1 MSFSPGVAVTAAAIL
16 AFAILAKVADV
27 DGNHMGIGLLQLIPQ
42 IPVKKVL
49 LSLSLIPLFAGIYFL
64 SKYRARHQRVKQLL
78 DKIPGPPVHPIPFL
92 GHAGV
97 VLDLDR
103 SNCEHGTYVLIYQM
117 FTGCRSL
124 YGKDRLLRMWMG
136 TVPFVF
142 CYDADAV
149 ETILTSNTL
158 VDKSIQ
164 YNWLKPWLG
173 EGLVTSNKSK
183 WKHRRK
189 ILTPAFHFRILQDF
203 APVMNEQADVLVRKV
218 SRLIMEGK
226 TRPYR
231 NLLSLITLCTLD
243 TICETAMGT
252 SGKAQEN
259 ESEYV
264 KCLHQVSELQV
275 FRITRPWLYPDF
287 VFNNTQHGR
296 RMRSCLKVMHEFTR
310 SVIKERKEEWIV
322 NNDHLLR
329 NSGDKSQQQDFD
341 VDNFNGGKKRLAF
354 LDLLLHHH
362 LVNKSLS
369 LEDVREEVDTFMF
382 AGHDTTAM
390 AISWTLY
397 MLGLHPE
404 IQEKVRQEIDQIFD
418 EEEDSDPQDESNN
431 NNEVRTPV
439 VTEEMMKKMKYLD
452 CVLKEVQRIYPTA
465 PFIARHL
472 TQDTMINGYLV
483 PQGTTAAIMTFLVHR
498 DPDIYANPEKFDP
511 DRFLPENCIGRHPFA
526 FIPFS
531 AGPRNCIG
539 QKFAMMEQK
548 IVLSKFIRNFIVT
561 SVDPRDKM
569 IVVGEMVLRPKNG
582 FRVTIEK
589 RAVSSSGRGAAAAS
603 PPLSRNSPVL
613 RNC

>member
-1 MSFSPGVAVTAAAIL
+1 MSFSPAVAAVAAAIL
-16 AFAILAKVADV
+16 AIGIMGKILDV
-27 DGNHMGIGLLQLIPQ
+27 DGSYLIAQYLQLL
-42 IPVKKVL
+42 PVKKL
-49 LSLSLIPLFAGIYFL
+49 LIAVSSLIAVYYYAA
-64 SKYRARHQRVKQLL
+64 YRKRMRRIRDLL

-92 GHAGV
+92 GHAGI

-103 SNCEHGTYVLIYQM
+103 SKCEHGTYALIYQM
-117 FTGCRSL
+117 LTGCRTM

-136 TVPFVF
+136 TRPFVL
-142 CYDADAV
+142 CYDADSV

-158 VDKSIQ
+158 VDKSIE
-164 YNWLKPWLG
+164 YNFLKPWLG

-218 SRLIMEGK
+218 RKLISEGK
-226 TRPYR
+226 TSPYR

-252 SGKAQEN
+252 SVKAQEN

-264 KCLHQVSELQV
+264 KCLHQVSELNV
-275 FRITRPWLYPDF
+275 FRLTRPWLYPDF
-287 VFNNTQHGR
+287 IFYLTTYGR
-296 RMRSCLKVMHEFTR
+296 RMKRCLREMHKFTR
-310 SVIKERKEEWIV
+310 SVIKERKEEWIT
-322 NNDHLLR
+322 NNAHLLQKVSK
-329 NSGDKSQQQDFD
+329 SGSTTEQQDFD
-341 VDNFNGGKKRLAF
+341 VDAFNGGRKRLAF
-354 LDLLLHHH
+354 LDLLLYQH
-362 LVNKSLS
+362 LVNCTLS
-369 LEDVREEVDTFMF
+369 LDDVREEVDTFMF

-397 MLGLHPE
+397 LLGLH
-404 IQEKVRQEIDQIFD
+404 QDVQQKVRQEVDQIFD
-418 EEEDSDPQDESNN
+418 EEEEDVDAE
-431 NNEVRTPV
+431 NNETLV

-465 PFIARHL
+465 PFIARQV
-472 TQDTMINGYLV
+472 TQDTLINGFLV
-483 PQGTTAAIMTFLVHR
+483 PEGTTAAIMTFLVHR
-498 DPDIYANPEKFDP
+498 DPAVFENPEKFDP
-511 DRFLPENCIGRHPFA
+511 DRFLPENCVGRHPFA

-548 IVLSKFIRNFIVT
+548 IVMSTFLRNFKVT

-569 IVVGEMVLRPKNG
+569 VVVGEMVLRPRNG
-582 FRVTIEK
+582 FRVMIEERVK
-589 RAVSSSGRGAAAAS
+589 DKSSLSNAQPASGFTRES
-603 PPLSRNSPVL
+603 PDL
-613 RNC
+613 RNY